1 MPTTYGGILKDCI
14 DKMMDEDYSDELLD
28 TCEKYLKKLFIKI
41 NTKGMEKLSKLE
53 LYFIGVCFDIKMYSD
68 YKDWINIGGQCNEKV
83 QEVLYRSNNKCV
95 EAQLYYEG
103 DDFEDT
109 HFRLKDFV
117 RCQIEN
123 YKYVK
128 RNLKTSWDD

>member
-1 MPTTYGGILKDCI
+1 MPATYGGILKDCI
-14 DKMMDEDYSDELLD
+14 NRMMDEDYSGELLD

-41 NTKGMEKLSKLE
+41 NTKGIEKLSKLE
-53 LYFIGVCFDIKMYSD
+53 LYFIGVCFDMKMYND
-68 YKDWINIGGQCNEKV
+68 YKDWINLGGQNNEKV
-83 QEVLYRSNNKCV
+83 QEVLWRSDEKCV
-95 EAQLYYEG
+95 EAQSYYEG

-128 RNLKTSWDD
+128 RNLKTAWDD